1 MSTST
6 VTQETVYA
14 SAARTAT
21 PTAVNVT
28 SKGRL
33 RLHLVVVVT
42 ALSATPSV
50 VPKIDGYD
58 VLSNSYYNL
67 LTGVAITATGTTVLK
82 VGPGLSAVASAVAAD
97 FLPQTWRLTMT
108 HANADSITYSVAAH
122 LAP

>member
-21 PTAVNVT
+21 PTAVNVA